1 MPIPEYKGRS
11 ADEIAAG
18 KFVNDSA
25 WQIHASLSWC
35 DYAERKQAPTALHYA
50 GLHLRTGVEQLW
62 FEVLFAASGGS
73 ITSTA
78 YEEALN
84 STTKLHKLIDMDGP
98 HYVKFAE
105 FIQILASVDSRS
117 HPPTV
122 VWDIARLKRIH
133 GGCSEL
139 LLHFQGI
146 PEKGYRS
153 DAWNENRLRF
163 LLESASW
170 MWSEMTSR
178 GNLAVYA
185 PEGLKK
191 PEVFSL
197 WERYRDGTNTA
208 EDVRIGLRIIQPIVG
223 GRPFPPS

>member
-11 ADEIAAG
+11 ADDIAAG

-25 WQIHASLSWC
+25 WQVYSSLSWC
-35 DYAERKQAPTALHYA
+35 DYAERRSAPTALHYA

-73 ITSTA
+73 ITASE
-78 YEEALN
+78 YEQALR
-84 STTKLHKLIDMDGP
+84 STTKLYKMIDAAEP

-105 FIQILASVDSRS
+105 FVQLLAAVDSRA

-133 GGCSEL
+133 GGCGEL
-139 LLHFQGI
+139 LLHFQGV

-153 DAWNENRLRF
+153 DAWNVIRLKF
-163 LLESASW
+163 LREAAAW
-170 MWSEMTSR
+170 MWSEMTTR
-178 GNLAVYA
+178 GGLAVYS
-185 PEGLKK
+185 PEGFKK
-191 PEVFSL
+191 PEVYSL
-197 WERYRDGTNTA
+197 WGRYRDGSNSA
-208 EDVRIGLRIIQPIVG
+208 EEVRLGLRIIQPIVQ
-223 GRPFPPS
+223 GRPPA